1 MPVCVEYLHG
11 GYLLGF
17 TWHSDVR
24 GTIGLDTVIREG
36 VGYTVSSEYLYDI
49 SNHEPLNNL

>member
-1 MPVCVEYLHG
+1 MLVRVECLHG

-17 TWHSDVR
+17 TRYSGVR
-24 GTIGLDTVIREG
+24 GTTDLNSVIREG

-49 SNHEPLNNL
+49 SNHEPLNTL

>member
-1 MPVCVEYLHG
+1 MPVCVEYSHR

>member
-1 MPVCVEYLHG
+1 MHVRVEYSHR